1 MGVLTTLLERRLHV
15 LTHQVQVQFTL
26 QVQVQFTQSL
36 SDDEEDVVLETYILA
51 YEEINKIFGVLGS
64 VCTYK
69 YTFMPLCKIFGV
81 LGSVCTYKSC
91 LPKIK

>member
-1 MGVLTTLLERRLHV
+1 M
-15 LTHQVQVQFTL
+15 
-26 QVQVQFTQSL
+26 
-36 SDDEEDVVLETYILA
+36 VLETYILA